1 VVPHMTPY
9 PPPHTL
15 GVIHKGLPESS
26 QEMPFLPLDGEL
38 LHREGLSKQRR
49 ALVSKQMPVA
59 AVQVALRHPTGD
71 AAPVSPSTVKRCA
84 DLRHRTC

>member
-1 VVPHMTPY
+1 MTLD

-15 GVIHKGLPESS
+15 SVIHKGLPESR

-49 ALVSKQMPVA
+49 ALSKQMPVA
-59 AVQVALRHPTGD
+59 AVQVALRHPTQRCG
-71 AAPVSPSTVKRCA
+71 APVSKHGETLC
-84 DLRHRTC
+84 